1 MKRKLCLALSAVML
15 AGSLS
20 GCSGGDQRTAGRYV
34 QGFGGSGR

>member
-20 GCSGGDQRTAGRYV
+20 GCSGDQRTAGRYV

>member
-15 AGSLS
+15 AGSRFWLFR
-20 GCSGGDQRTAGRYV
+20 GDQRTAGRYV